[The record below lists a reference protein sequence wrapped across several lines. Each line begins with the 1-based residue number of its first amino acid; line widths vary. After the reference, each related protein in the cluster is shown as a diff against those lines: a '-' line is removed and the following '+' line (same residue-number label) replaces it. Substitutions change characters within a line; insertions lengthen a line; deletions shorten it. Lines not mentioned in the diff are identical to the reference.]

1 MSQENVE
8 IVREAL
14 EAAFRRPKPDFA
26 KINALYDPAH
36 ELISRRDALEGGSH
50 RGAHGYRDW
59 LLDTEDTLPWESKLE
74 EVTEIDDDRVLALT
88 PTRNTGTS
96 SGVVVNQRLA
106 MVVTVGDRRIVR
118 TEVFGSREEA
128 LKAVGLEE

>member
-1 MSQENVE
+1 MSRENVE
-8 IVREAL
+8 IVRKGL

-36 ELISRRDALEGGSH
+36 ELISRRDALEGGSRH
-50 RGAHGYRDW
+50 GARGYRDW
-59 LLDTEDTLPWESKLE
+59 LRDSEELLPWQSRLE
-74 EVTEIDDDRVLALT
+74 EVTEIDDDRVLAVV

-106 MVVTVGDRRIVR
+106 MVVTVAGGRIVR
-118 TEVFGSREEA
+118 TEVFGSRAEA
-128 LKAVGLEE
+128 LNAVGLAG